1 MTKTLIL
8 TEKEGWHFQQLKK
21 SLESINHY
29 VFSGCLSNIT
39 LSLVNN
45 QPKLFINETT
55 IPQVDNVIVRFV
67 PGGTLE
73 EITYYLNILKIFE
86 EMGVRVINTAQKIE
100 STVDKLYT
108 SYFLSKNNIKTPDTF
123 VFRGYEKAKNFLD
136 NEMSEKGIVYKPL
149 FGSQGDNV
157 KLIKHSSELKEID
170 NSSNI
175 YYFQDYIDNTVNHD
189 YRILVIRN
197 NDAYKY
203 FYMTRYGDTFI
214 NNVSKGG
221 SCVKEPLNKAIT
233 DLALKASRLLNMSF
247 CGIDIMSYNNIN
259 YIIEINSIPAWR
271 GLQDVEEEIISDYFV
286 NLLMA

>member
-1 MTKTLIL
+1 MIKTLIL

-136 NEMSEKGIVYKPL
+136 NEMSEKGVVYKPL

-157 KLIKHSSELKEID
+157 KLIKHSSELKKID

-175 YYFQDYIDNTVNHD
+175 YYFQDYLDNTVNHD

-197 NDAYKY
+197 NNACKY
-203 FYMTRYGDTFI
+203 FYMTRYGDSFI